1 MPHYTPL
8 IATIVAGL
16 VLAFIFG
23 SIAHRLRI
31 SPLVGYLLAGVLAGP
46 HTPGFVADQAL
57 ATELAELGVILLMFG
72 VGLHFSVA
80 DLMAVRRIVLVGP
93 VAQIAVATAIAG
105 GGDAVTMA
113 VSRRQFDNAR
123 GELPPE
129 VRVVDG
135 VAHAAVAVLVADAVD
150 DTATQDLRTLTRDHH
165 PRLMMIVTAVDDAAL
180 VAAAEAG
187 ASGLLRRG
195 DATPDVLVRT
205 ILKVAAGEGE
215 VPPDLLGRLL
225 EQVGR
230 LQRQVLAPRGLTF
243 SGLTPREAEV
253 VRLVADGLDTR
264 EIALR
269 MSYSER
275 TVKNVLHDLTT
286 RLQLRNRTHA
296 VAYAVREG
304 LI

>member
-1 MPHYTPL
+1 MDTDDM
-8 IATIVAGL
+8 AT
-16 VLAFIFG
+16 
-23 SIAHRLRI
+23 
-31 SPLVGYLLAGVLAGP
+31 
-46 HTPGFVADQAL
+46 
-57 ATELAELGVILLMFG
+57 
-72 VGLHFSVA
+72 
-80 DLMAVRRIVLVGP
+80 
-93 VAQIAVATAIAG
+93 TAIATYVQAR
-105 GGDAVTMA
+105 DPI
-113 VSRRQFDNAR
+113 SRA
-123 GELPPE
+123 GVAAELRTRPE

-165 PRLMMIVTAVDDAAL
+165 PRLMMIVTTVDDAAL